1 MEGGLPR
8 KSTCGVGSGV
18 CTQGDR
24 LQLTFQP
31 IEAAGL
37 ARTPSRTWR
46 KQTSIVRVVRSS
58 SKQHRC
64 CEHAPSHGLINS
76 KLHHLKTFKFEL
88 KYVYDPSCCCYGGIR
103 HAGYPLQR
111 CAPSAA
117 YGRRGGQ
124 AGRTVGRSKLF
135 SIPFPLTF
143 FVSSPSS
150 PLLPPLLF
158 FIKLISSNPVAS
170 TGIPGVVNVGRRR
183 RPG

>member
-1 MEGGLPR
+1 MPR

-64 CEHAPSHGLINS
+64 CEHAPSHGLIVNLLRS
-76 KLHHLKTFKFEL
+76 RHQTFKFESL
-88 KYVYDPSCCCYGGIR
+88 NMYMIR
-103 HAGYPLQR
+103 AAAATVAFAMLVNP
-111 CAPSAA
+111 CSAA
-117 YGRRGGQ
+117 LRR
-124 AGRTVGRSKLF
+124 
-135 SIPFPLTF
+135 PLTDAEVDKLAEQWEEASRF
-143 FVSSPSS
+143 PSLS
-150 PLLPPLLF
+150 L
-158 FIKLISSNPVAS
+158 
-170 TGIPGVVNVGRRR
+170 
-183 RPG
+183 